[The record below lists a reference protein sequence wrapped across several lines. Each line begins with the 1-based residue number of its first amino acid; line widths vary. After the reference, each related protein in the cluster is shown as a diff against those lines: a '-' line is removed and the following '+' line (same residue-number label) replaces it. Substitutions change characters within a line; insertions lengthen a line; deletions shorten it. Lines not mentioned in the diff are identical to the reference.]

1 MCVCRCLLWKG
12 SPDDAVNLF
21 VEVQPG
27 KTAALG
33 VVGHADGYR
42 LGALCNRHCN
52 LKKLKGKQIT
62 GGNEQQHLIEPEKR
76 TGNLMGIFFFF
87 PPFIMDEK
95 NRVHAECP
103 NWFSGGASPA
113 IMILFA

>member
-1 MCVCRCLLWKG
+1 MCRCLLWKG

-76 TGNLMGIFFFF
+76 TGNLMGIFFF
-87 PPFIMDEK
+87 PPLYY
-95 NRVHAECP
+95 
-103 NWFSGGASPA
+103 G
-113 IMILFA
+113 